1 MSKRVFY
8 GRYQIKRRRDNKKR
22 FLILLLVL
30 VAIGAIIWLT
40 LFFGTTRQHDVGSMV
55 KDSVSEITQLKLELK
70 EKDDEIAAL
79 NQKIADYEA
88 ELAIRPTLEPTP
100 LVPPNDAVS
109 GAAGTPTPAPQTSR
123 TPRPKRTEAPKQ
135 QQQQTTPPP
144 VEQAPAVQE
153 PVQEPQ
159 TAAPAA
165 EQAPAADVPVQ

>member
-1 MSKRVFY
+1 MQLY
-8 GRYQIKRRRDNKKR
+8 
-22 FLILLLVL
+22 
-30 VAIGAIIWLT
+30 
-40 LFFGTTRQHDVGSMV
+40 GTTRQHDVGSMV

-109 GAAGTPTPAPQTSR
+109 GAAVTPTPAPQTSR

-135 QQQQTTPPP
+135 QQQTTPPP
-144 VEQAPAVQE
+144 AEQAPAVQE

-159 TAAPAA
+159 AAAPAA